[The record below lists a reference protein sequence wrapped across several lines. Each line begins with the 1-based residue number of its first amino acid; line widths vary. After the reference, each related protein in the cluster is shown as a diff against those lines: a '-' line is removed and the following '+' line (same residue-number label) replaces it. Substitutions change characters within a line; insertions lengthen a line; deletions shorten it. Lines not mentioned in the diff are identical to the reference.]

1 MKSSMRIIRR
11 LPPAPKPT
19 RDRRDPNFDEFGH
32 PIKALGPVKGFGD
45 EEVRERVKETCRK
58 RQEVARRRRATV
70 RQMAVEGKTDA
81 EIMLATGYKQDS
93 VRRIIN
99 IMRNEGIDIPQRRKG
114 VKKCK
119 K

>member
-1 MKSSMRIIRR
+1 MRIIRN

-19 RDRRDPNFDEFGH
+19 RDRRDPNFDAFGH
-32 PIKALGPVKGFGD
+32 PIKALGLVKGFGD
-45 EEVRERVKETCRK
+45 EEVKERVKETCRK
-58 RQEVARRRRATV
+58 RQEVARRRRAIV
-70 RQMAVEGKTDA
+70 RRMAMEGKTDA

-99 IMRNEGIDIPQRRKG
+99 IMRNEGIEIPQRRKG
-114 VKKCK
+114 MKKCK

>member
-1 MKSSMRIIRR
+1 MNSSMRIIRN

-19 RDRRDPNFDEFGH
+19 RDRRDPNFDAFGH

-58 RQEVARRRRATV
+58 RQEIAKKRRAIV

-99 IMRNEGIDIPQRRKG
+99 IMRNEGIDIPQRRRG
-114 VKKCK
+114 QKCK

>member
-1 MKSSMRIIRR
+1 MNSSMRIIRN

-19 RDRRDPNFDEFGH
+19 RDRRDPNFDAFGH

-45 EEVRERVKETCRK
+45 EEVKERVRETCRK
-58 RQEVARRRRATV
+58 RQEIARRRRAIV

-99 IMRNEGIDIPQRRKG
+99 IMRREGKEIPERKRG
-114 VKKCK
+114 VKCK
-119 K
+119 G

>member
-1 MKSSMRIIRR
+1 MNSTMRIKRR

-19 RDRRDPNFDEFGH
+19 RDRRDPNFDAFGH

-45 EEVRERVKETCRK
+45 EEVRERVKDACRK
-58 RQEVARRRRATV
+58 RQEVARRRRAIV
-70 RQMAVEGKTDA
+70 RQMAVEGKTDT

-99 IMRNEGIDIPQRRKG
+99 IMRNEGIEIPQRRRG
-114 VKKCK
+114 QKCK

>member
-1 MKSSMRIIRR
+1 MNSSMRIIRN
-11 LPPAPKPT
+11 LPPAPEPT
-19 RDRRDPNFDEFGH
+19 RNRRDPNYDAFGH

-45 EEVRERVKETCRK
+45 EEVKERVRETCRK
-58 RQEVARRRRATV
+58 RQEVAKHRREIV

-99 IMRNEGIDIPQRRKG
+99 IMRNEGIDIPQRRRG
-114 VKKCK
+114 QKCK

>member
-1 MKSSMRIIRR
+1 MNSTMRIKRR

-19 RDRRDPNFDEFGH
+19 RDRRDPNFDAFGH

-45 EEVRERVKETCRK
+45 EEVRERVKDTCRK
-58 RQEVARRRRATV
+58 RQEVARKRRAIV
-70 RQMAVEGKTDA
+70 AAMAREGYSDEAIA
-81 EIMLATGYKQDS
+81 EEMGYCKGS

>member
-1 MKSSMRIIRR
+1 MRIIRR

-19 RDRRDPNFDEFGH
+19 RDRRDPNFDAFGH

-45 EEVRERVKETCRK
+45 EEVQERVKDACRK
-58 RQEVARRRRATV
+58 RQEVARKRRATV
-70 RQMAVEGKTDA
+70 RQMAVEGKTDV

-99 IMRNEGIDIPQRRKG
+99 IMRNEGIDIPQRRRG
-114 VKKCK
+114 MKKCK